1 MEDSDGLLGYSRDN
15 VVTHPSLA
23 AEIMMFKCRGAQQR
37 IIMLDWTDIITTT
50 NCFYLQHEDLS
61 GRLVD
66 IKLGLVRSVGVDA
79 LSGQEVDDVL
89 RSVLVAVRGR
99 HLGQYFSY
107 KNRSVFCF
115 SDKFTCFYS
124 LS

>member
-99 HLGQYFSY
+99 HL
-107 KNRSVFCF
+107 
-115 SDKFTCFYS
+115 DKHY
-124 LS
+124 